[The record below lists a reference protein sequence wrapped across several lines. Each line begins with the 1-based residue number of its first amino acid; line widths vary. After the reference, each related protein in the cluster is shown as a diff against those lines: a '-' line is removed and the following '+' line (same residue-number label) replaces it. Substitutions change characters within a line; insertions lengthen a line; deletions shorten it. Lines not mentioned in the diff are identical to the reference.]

1 MSSAR
6 RCGVRQLL
14 RAPGRPDGRWVAA
27 ASRAR
32 AVEITALA
40 RRGSGSHTSTS
51 LNYYVSASPDG
62 RTDRRTGTP
71 LTRVPPGVIDTP
83 PAADAGRPVG
93 ADKAPRPP
101 PAPLPPRPR
110 PIRDAPGFRGCGRRQ
125 RRGKRPSV
133 TAKIDTARCRPEQT
147 HRIHRVIVT

>member
-1 MSSAR
+1 MSSASR

-62 RTDRRTGTP
+62 RTDGRTDWDSVDTGPARRD
-71 LTRVPPGVIDTP
+71 RH
-83 PAADAGRPVG
+83 AAGDGRWTAGR
-93 ADKAPRPP
+93 
-101 PAPLPPRPR
+101 
-110 PIRDAPGFRGCGRRQ
+110 RRQ
-125 RRGKRPSV
+125 RAPAAAAAA
-133 TAKIDTARCRPEQT
+133 TATAAAGAATATADP
-147 HRIHRVIVT
+147 